1 MTKFN
6 VGDRVRAT
14 RVYANGDRDIT
25 EFTVVGFEEDE
36 SYLEGYHHEFF
47 LKETDETFEI
57 LEAAPVP
64 EPTGVGAVV
73 EFENMLE
80 RVSVVVVRDAYG
92 RWIGPECSVWSWT
105 AILQGEPKVLSEG
118 VEL

>member
-6 VGDRVRAT
+6 VGDRVRVT
-14 RVYANGDRDIT
+14 ETYDNGDRDIA
-25 EFTVVGFEEDE
+25 EFTVT
-36 SYLEGYHHEFF
+36 YLTDAYVEGRHHEFF
-47 LKETDETFEI
+47 LGDTHETFEI
-57 LEAAPVP
+57 LETAPVP

-73 EFENMLE
+73 DFEQAH
-80 RVSVVVVRDAYG
+80 RGVSVVVVRDAYG